1 MSRFMRLIV
10 FFDLPV
16 ATKTQ
21 KRVYTDFRRFLIN
34 DGYYMIQFSVYG
46 RLCNSSEDVAKHESR
61 LIANAPL
68 SGSVR
73 TLTVTEKQYAGIK
86 VLSGKKKEREKNVKG
101 FQMSF
106 F

>member
-1 MSRFMRLIV
+1 MRLIV

-16 ATKTQ
+16 ATKAQ
-21 KRVYTDFRRFLIN
+21 RKVYAEFRRFLLN

-46 RLCNSSEDVAKHESR
+46 RLCAHSEDASKHEAR
-61 LIANAPL
+61 LAAAAPL
-68 SGSVR
+68 GGSIR

-86 VLSGKKKEREKNVKG
+86 ILSGKKKEREKNVKG
-101 FQMSF
+101 YQMSF